1 MSIAQCISNPYYHP
15 QECVNSI
22 GKHTR
27 LCQPV
32 NQYGDEG
39 KKGSRGPRRE
49 YGLDSQTVS
58 SQQVDTTL
66 NHSTNHTRKHQQVH
80 DEVVCAPQLNDAKRG
95 RDRGTIS
102 KTRTKPRT
110 PQKCL

>member
-1 MSIAQCISNPYYHP
+1 MSIVQSISNPYYHP

-22 GKHTR
+22 AEHIR

-32 NQYGDEG
+32 NKYGDEG
-39 KKGSRGPRRE
+39 KEASHSPRRG

-66 NHSTNHTRKHQQVH
+66 NHGTNHTRKHQQVH
-80 DEVVCAPQLNDAKRG
+80 DEVVCAPQLNGVPRNREGGAIPKAK
-95 RDRGTIS
+95 
-102 KTRTKPRT
+102 TKPR
-110 PQKCL
+110 